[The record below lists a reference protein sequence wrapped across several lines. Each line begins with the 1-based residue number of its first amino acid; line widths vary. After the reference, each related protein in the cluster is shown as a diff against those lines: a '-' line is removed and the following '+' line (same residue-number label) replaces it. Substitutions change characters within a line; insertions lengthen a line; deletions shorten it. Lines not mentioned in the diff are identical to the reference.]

1 MLATIHTSSMNGM
14 KALPVLLEV
23 NAYVNKFA
31 QDTGASFFMVGLPD
45 NAVKES
51 RMRVSSALIN
61 TKFALPLQTS
71 YTINFAPADV
81 RKEGSGFDLPLAIGL
96 LVANKIVKSDMLSR
110 YVLVGELGLDGSIR
124 PVKGALSIAIQA
136 RADHYEGLI
145 VPKANER
152 EAAVVN
158 NLKVYGAERLS
169 DVVAFFNGTTDA
181 LQQTIVNTRE
191 EFYQAQINT
200 PYDFSDVKGQEAVK
214 RAFEVAAAGGHN
226 ILIVGLAR
234 MRQKHDGQ
242 AYSFDSSAAHVGR
255 ESRNDADTLCGR
267 QPGVNHFAH
276 LSTPVPLAP
285 PHDQRRCPYRRW
297 NNV

>member
-158 NLKVYGAERLS
+158 NLKA
-169 DVVAFFNGTTDA
+169 
-181 LQQTIVNTRE
+181 
-191 EFYQAQINT
+191 
-200 PYDFSDVKGQEAVK
+200 
-214 RAFEVAAAGGHN
+214 
-226 ILIVGLAR
+226 
-234 MRQKHDGQ
+234 
-242 AYSFDSSAAHVGR
+242 
-255 ESRNDADTLCGR
+255 
-267 QPGVNHFAH
+267 
-276 LSTPVPLAP
+276 
-285 PHDQRRCPYRRW
+285 
-297 NNV
+297 

>member
-1 MLATIHTSSMNGM
+1 
-14 KALPVLLEV
+14 
-23 NAYVNKFA
+23 
-31 QDTGASFFMVGLPD
+31 
-45 NAVKES
+45 
-51 RMRVSSALIN
+51 MR
-61 TKFALPLQTS
+61 
-71 YTINFAPADV
+71 
-81 RKEGSGFDLPLAIGL
+81 DL
-96 LVANKIVKSDMLSR
+96 SCR
-110 YVLVGELGLDGSIR
+110 R
-124 PVKGALSIAIQA
+124 PT
-136 RADHYEGLI
+136 
-145 VPKANER
+145 NR

-255 ESRNDADTLCGR
+255 GVSKRRRYTLWPAAWS
-267 QPGVNHFAH
+267 QPLRSSLNA
-276 LSTPVPLAP
+276 VPLAP